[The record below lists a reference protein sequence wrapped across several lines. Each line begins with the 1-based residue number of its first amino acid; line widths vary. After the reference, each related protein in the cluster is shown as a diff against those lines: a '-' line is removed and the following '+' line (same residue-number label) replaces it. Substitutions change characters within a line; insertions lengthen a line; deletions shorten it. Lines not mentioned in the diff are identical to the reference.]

1 MFKSKEEAKFALEMI
16 RSFLADNLELELNEK
31 TQIFKS
37 KQGINLNVVIVYG
50 EIVSRIEFKFI
61 YDRYYKLTKGQNY
74 TESKNKFIS
83 ETR

>member
-1 MFKSKEEAKFALEMI
+1 M
-16 RSFLADNLELELNEK
+16 
-31 TQIFKS
+31 
-37 KQGINLNVVIVYG
+37 NVVIVYG